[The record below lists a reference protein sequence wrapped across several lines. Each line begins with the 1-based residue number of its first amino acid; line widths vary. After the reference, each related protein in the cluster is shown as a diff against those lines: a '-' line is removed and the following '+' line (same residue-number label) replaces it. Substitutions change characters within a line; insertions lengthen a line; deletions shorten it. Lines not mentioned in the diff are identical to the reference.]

1 MWNHKI
7 VNYKKY
13 YGKNVAIVYKYA
25 TDEPSHYIFGKL
37 KCIYEPIHDIQYT
50 ELTISVDDSL
60 NHVSVI
66 CSNLIENVYLDKTK
80 TTHES
85 FYKILPLLNKK
96 LNRDCIY
103 SIFQFI
109 KKIMKKY
116 KDKTI

>member
-13 YGKNVAIVYKYA
+13 YGKNIAIVYKYA

-60 NHVSVI
+60 NHISVI

-103 SIFQFI
+103 LFNPKFFAM
-109 KKIMKKY
+109 KIL
-116 KDKTI
+116 KT

>member
-109 KKIMKKY
+109 KKDYEEI
-116 KDKTI
+116 

>member
-60 NHVSVI
+60 NHISVI
-66 CSNLIENVYLDKTK
+66 CSNLIENVYLDKSK
-80 TTHES
+80 TTRES
-85 FYKILPLLNKK
+85 FYKVLPLLNKK

-109 KKIMKKY
+109 KKDYEEI
-116 KDKTI
+116 

>member
-50 ELTISVDDSL
+50 ELTISVDDYL

-96 LNRDCIY
+96 INRDCIY

-109 KKIMKKY
+109 KKDYEEI
-116 KDKTI
+116 